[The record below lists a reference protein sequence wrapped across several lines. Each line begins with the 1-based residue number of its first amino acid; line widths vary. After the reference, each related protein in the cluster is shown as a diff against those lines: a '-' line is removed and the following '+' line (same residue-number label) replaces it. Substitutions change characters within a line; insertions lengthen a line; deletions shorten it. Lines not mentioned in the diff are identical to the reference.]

1 MKLAPPSTYPAWG
14 GGRGAR
20 RGGPAVEGLLKKC
33 EFVAGGG
40 AGAEGPLAGKLCST
54 DMPPLPHTDP
64 FLPEGP
70 AFLCLLPSPFSLHL
84 ESRATFPA
92 FPCPPRVSPFLE
104 IGACLVSTAPSPVIA
119 TPPPLLGSPVIPSG
133 EPPGPVL
140 LVSALTHGVVDTFLG
155 GREVGLR
162 QCDCHLFFSYPL
174 SSTEQ

>member
-92 FPCPPRVSPFLE
+92 FPCPPPRVPFFGDRGLPRLYRSLSCHRHPSPSARVSCHPFRRAPRASAVGF
-104 IGACLVSTAPSPVIA
+104 GADPRCCRYFF
-119 TPPPLLGSPVIPSG
+119 GG
-133 EPPGPVL
+133 EGG
-140 LVSALTHGVVDTFLG
+140 GVKTV
-155 GREVGLR
+155 
-162 QCDCHLFFSYPL
+162 
-174 SSTEQ
+174 